1 MPADVDE
8 DNDFDDLNTSNNS
21 IGLHD
26 DMAISDNHFFA
37 QKPGEEMLSVIF
49 MKKNLSRLRKLLLC
63 ALPLIVLGLRCV
75 NKDVLNEFNYDNL
88 LKDTLIG

>member
-37 QKPGEEMLSVIF
+37 QKPGEEMLSVMF
-49 MKKNLSRLRKLLLC
+49 MKKNLSRLLKLNDKSF
-63 ALPLIVLGLRCV
+63 A
-75 NKDVLNEFNYDNL
+75 F
-88 LKDTLIG
+88 